1 MSLIGE
7 FFKSSCRAAA
17 VLVLL
22 SPLAQAQ
29 SWGTVTGQFV
39 VDGKVNPLP
48 DLVKKGDQS
57 AKDAAV
63 CAKNGVP
70 DESLIVNPE
79 NQGLA
84 NVVIYMRKAPATIHP
99 DLKAV
104 PSEKLVFD
112 QKDCRFI
119 PHVLTVRVGQTV
131 QCKSS
136 DEANHNVHTYP
147 FSNNADNFI
156 ISANDSVGR
165 DLSYK
170 TVESRPM
177 KVGCDIHPYM
187 TAWWVVLD
195 HPYVA
200 VTDSEGKFE
209 IKGLPAG
216 KHEFIVWHERAG
228 YINRKW
234 ELTVKAGDNPQDV
247 QKVKA
252 ADLLKGQ

>member
-1 MSLIGE
+1 
-7 FFKSSCRAAA
+7 
-17 VLVLL
+17 
-22 SPLAQAQ
+22 
-29 SWGTVTGQFV
+29 
-39 VDGKVNPLP
+39 
-48 DLVKKGDQS
+48 
-57 AKDAAV
+57 
-63 CAKNGVP
+63 
-70 DESLIVNPE
+70 
-79 NQGLA
+79 
-84 NVVIYMRKAPATIHP
+84 
-99 DLKAV
+99 
-104 PSEKLVFD
+104 
-112 QKDCRFI
+112 
-119 PHVLTVRVGQTV
+119 
-131 QCKSS
+131 
-136 DEANHNVHTYP
+136 
-147 FSNNADNFI
+147 
-156 ISANDSVGR
+156 
-165 DLSYK
+165 
-170 TVESRPM
+170 M